1 MGVSEHSHAF
11 THCPP
16 PAAAR
21 LRLRTRLHRHLALV
35 HRAACRPRP
44 PHGPLFPC
52 FLASL
57 SLIFSLNPNCTHQH
71 PQLLPG
77 RTQSQL
83 ASWLSVLRLD
93 TVSQTHDSLSLPE
106 PALEAALGPLYI
118 LCAALKLSGRPGLAW
133 PQPDCMASSEV
144 DQKFLG
150 RLARAVE
157 NDNPLLS
164 SILFKILGLSLNLAE
179 QLVAAK
185 KQRRPDPTAS
195 PLFLKRVLHILWL
208 SREGLV
214 MLQQYVIP
222 MVGNYVE
229 LKVLAYKLRASF
241 HHIFVLFHNHPPVSS
256 MASWTPDLMAAAA
269 DMVFKAN
276 AKKGGDTTDDD
287 AISRPS
293 SVQPTHPLE
302 GGPVGPPPGFES
314 HVALLP
320 PSFLLPA
327 QDYLPAAHQYF
338 KDASRLADSLL
349 WGSHSLRL
357 SVKTEYAAFLYD
369 CVHDADASR
378 KLAKET
384 IAEVYDATEGM
395 DDDMFSDACELVTVL
410 GKMMKRGL
418 GSNNTLGGKGRES
431 NPALGLET
439 RAPPPG
445 MENPI

>member
-1 MGVSEHSHAF
+1 
-11 THCPP
+11 
-16 PAAAR
+16 
-21 LRLRTRLHRHLALV
+21 
-35 HRAACRPRP
+35 
-44 PHGPLFPC
+44 
-52 FLASL
+52 
-57 SLIFSLNPNCTHQH
+57 
-71 PQLLPG
+71 
-77 RTQSQL
+77 
-83 ASWLSVLRLD
+83 
-93 TVSQTHDSLSLPE
+93 
-106 PALEAALGPLYI
+106 
-118 LCAALKLSGRPGLAW
+118 
-133 PQPDCMASSEV
+133 MASSEV

-164 SILFKILGLSLNLAE
+164 SILFKILGLSLKLAE

-185 KQRRPDPTAS
+185 KQRRPDPTTS
-195 PLFLKRVLHILWL
+195 PLFLKRGLHILWL

-229 LKVLAYKLRASF
+229 LKVLAYNLRASF
-241 HHIFVLFHNHPPVSS
+241 HHIFVLFHNQPPVSS

-269 DMVFKAN
+269 DMVFRAN
-276 AKKGGDTTDDD
+276 ANKGGDATDEDP
-287 AISRPS
+287 ISRPS

-338 KDASRLADSLL
+338 KEASCLADQLL

-357 SVKTEYAAFLYD
+357 SVKTEYSAFLYD

-418 GSNNTLGGKGRES
+418 GSNNTLRNKGQES
-431 NPALGLET
+431 NPALGIKT
-439 RAPPPG
+439 TPPLG

>member
-1 MGVSEHSHAF
+1 M
-11 THCPP
+11 
-16 PAAAR
+16 
-21 LRLRTRLHRHLALV
+21 
-35 HRAACRPRP
+35 
-44 PHGPLFPC
+44 
-52 FLASL
+52 
-57 SLIFSLNPNCTHQH
+57 
-71 PQLLPG
+71 
-77 RTQSQL
+77 
-83 ASWLSVLRLD
+83 
-93 TVSQTHDSLSLPE
+93 
-106 PALEAALGPLYI
+106 
-118 LCAALKLSGRPGLAW
+118 KLSGRAGLAW
-133 PQPDCMASSEV
+133 PQSDCMASSEV

-185 KQRRPDPTAS
+185 KQRQPDPTTS
-195 PLFLKRVLHILWL
+195 PIFLKRVLHILWL

-241 HHIFVLFHNHPPVSS
+241 HHIFVLFHNQPPVSS
-256 MASWTPDLMAAAA
+256 LASYTPELMAAAA

-276 AKKGGDTTDDD
+276 ANKNPFSADEDP
-287 AISRPS
+287 ISRS
-293 SVQPTHPLE
+293 SSIQPTHPLE

-338 KDASRLADSLL
+338 KEASLLADQVL

-357 SVKTEYAAFLYD
+357 SVKTEYSAFLFD

-378 KLAKET
+378 RLAKET

-418 GSNNTLGGKGRES
+418 GSNNTLHSKGQETD
-431 NPALGLET
+431 PAIDIKSP
-439 RAPPPG
+439 PPPG